1 LQNRQYGPYLG
12 ADSTKPPLSKLPGAA
27 AAGMMP
33 VAMAAAPTGPA
44 ALFKKE
50 NCSACHAPAAK
61 LVGPSIEQVATK
73 YKGQADAVQK
83 LMIKVKKGGAGAW
96 GAIPMPAQDQL
107 SDADNKALVEWMLT
121 GK

>member
-1 LQNRQYGPYLG
+1 
-12 ADSTKPPLSKLPGAA
+12 
-27 AAGMMP
+27 MMP
-33 VAMAAAPTGPA
+33 VVLASVPVGPA

-61 LVGPSIEQVATK
+61 LVGPSIEQVAAK

-83 LMIKVKKGGAGAW
+83 LMAKVKKGGAGAW

-107 SDADNKALVEWMLT
+107 TDADNRALVEWMLT
-121 GK
+121 SK